1 MENLLKPLNWITANI
16 TEAFG
21 RRYKMWIYNPETND
35 KDLWVDLVDENGEPL
50 VDEDGDIIDDPD
62 GYFSNY

>member
-1 MENLLKPLNWITANI
+1 MGWKSHPHNKRKEIT
-16 TEAFG
+16 
-21 RRYKMWIYNPETND
+21 MWTYNPETND